1 MRWRRSSLYANKIGW
16 TGMLA
21 IGALEEAAVFSSCC
35 SFLFFFVAP
44 ASFPNTLRF
53 LRPVPG
59 YFSPQP
65 PLCKRIHEEKQ
76 ALQDKL
82 ILADTASRDSIT
94 MLESQI
100 RTLRQSSSLET
111 TRLKDELR
119 SKADQLEQLRQQL
132 VSKESWWKEQ
142 LKVSRAELEH
152 AKKEGAERA
161 SFLQASLSLTL

>member
-1 MRWRRSSLYANKIGW
+1 
-16 TGMLA
+16 
-21 IGALEEAAVFSSCC
+21 
-35 SFLFFFVAP
+35 
-44 ASFPNTLRF
+44 
-53 LRPVPG
+53 
-59 YFSPQP
+59 
-65 PLCKRIHEEKQ
+65 
-76 ALQDKL
+76 
-82 ILADTASRDSIT
+82 

-142 LKVSRAELEH
+142 LKVSRAELEL

-161 SFLQASLSLTL
+161 SFLQASLCLALEHKPHALLNTVVPTGRIERADESAGGREFCRWA